1 MAEKRAKTT
10 RSVKSGAKKAPAKKA
25 PVRSKAVKSASPSRP
40 ARAAAKTVKK
50 KASKKVAA
58 LPRKPPAAKKP
69 AAKKVAS
76 KVAKKSANPSAAKPV
91 DRHVESIVA
100 VVERA
105 LDDIKAVN
113 IRVLDVR
120 KLTDIADTLVIASG
134 NSDRH
139 VRSIADRVVEFAKK
153 AGHRP
158 MGVEGERDGE
168 WVLVDL
174 HDVIVHIMLPRVRE
188 FYRLENLWDV
198 SAARRE
204 AAAGGE

>member
-1 MAEKRAKTT
+1 MAEKRAKTA
-10 RSVKSGAKKAPAKKA
+10 RPRKAVAKK
-25 PVRSKAVKSASPSRP
+25 S
-40 ARAAAKTVKK
+40 
-50 KASKKVAA
+50 
-58 LPRKPPAAKKP
+58 AAKKP
-69 AAKKVAS
+69 AAKKSSRPPAK
-76 KVAKKSANPSAAKPV
+76 KVAKTAAKKV
-91 DRHVESIVA
+91 ASIA
-100 VVERA
+100 AHRPKPKPQPANDVVTVIETA

-113 IRVLDVR
+113 VRILDVR

-153 AGHRP
+153 AGFRP

-174 HDVIVHIMLPRVRE
+174 QDVIVHIMLPRVRE
-188 FYRLENLWDV
+188 FYRLESLWDV

-204 AAAGGE
+204 AAAAAAGE